1 MLAHDRICLAQE
13 PIRDVEAK
21 GCGGF
26 QVDPQEILGG
36 LHQEIARLFPFENLV
51 HQPGRLLPLVG
62 LVRAIG
68 EEHIFYRERVRTS
81 RDTTFNDEFSH
92 GVHVWC

>member
-26 QVDPQEILGG
+26 QVDPQEKLGC

-51 HQPGRLLPLVG
+51 YQPSRLLPLVG
-62 LVRAIG
+62 QVIVIG
-68 EEHIFYRERVRTS
+68 KYHVFCRESVCAS
-81 RDTTFNDEFSH
+81 RDATFNGAISH
-92 GVHVWC
+92 GAYA